1 MLYHIKSLFNKSV
14 YIYIYTYV
22 NWPRDCRPLQPKD
35 GTQHRTLSSR
45 FWRCAGSSPG
55 VVQKGPDALEIIHS
69 CHHEMSTWKV
79 GGFLPPWRWANE
91 AISIMKS
98 DEILMFDWLILVER
112 MSNPLWIE
120 IINELTK
127 PVNKPWNPFVKPLI
141 NYGFMVCLNQFSF
154 DACSLHPVTET
165 GLELWVSIVELLRLS
180 QAHAGYI

>member
-1 MLYHIKSLFNKSV
+1 
-14 YIYIYTYV
+14 
-22 NWPRDCRPLQPKD
+22 
-35 GTQHRTLSSR
+35 
-45 FWRCAGSSPG
+45 
-55 VVQKGPDALEIIHS
+55 
-69 CHHEMSTWKV
+69 MSTWKV

-127 PVNKPWNPFVKPLI
+127 PVNKPWSPFVKPLI

-165 GLELWVSIVELLRLS
+165 GLELWVSIVELVTSSYPLAIKHGWKILVLCLIKFNMIISSFRCPLIWNFPLFNAHWFGISHLRQEVLRALQQPGDS
-180 QAHAGYI
+180 EVARACECC